1 MQWGLWEFTFSR
13 PDPTLADP
21 TLADP
26 TLAEKILGAV
36 ALYYWQQD
44 GIRFCEASV
53 FLRIF
58 A

>member
-21 TLADP
+21 TLA
-26 TLAEKILGAV
+26 EKILGAV
-36 ALYYWQQD
+36 ALYYWQEH